1 MTHEES
7 VGVSLSEA
15 DAALLARILEAGSVA
30 NDEEIALGDA
40 DRLGRFLLA
49 QIASVN
55 FNPAAIASV
64 VDDGAHPR
72 HARRYAALTETNVRK
87 SWPEQERRVIA
98 RCLTA
103 KLSVAEA
110 AAAKKKADTR
120 LQDAIADHEEVRAEL
135 ALMRLKLALRGV
147 HEAARAAVDA
157 GPLVTLML
165 AVLGASVE
173 DESEAHLALRADV
186 KRTNEILTRRIS
198 DDAFLHSLGQLIRD
212 FVGSYDEVAGAD
224 RRLSVVAAERVR
236 EEVLRDRGL
245 LARITAAQADAAPVA
260 AEDDELVASDVER
273 AEAPEAAGNADEEEV
288 HFPF

>member
-1 MTHEES
+1 M
-7 VGVSLSEA
+7 SLSEA
-15 DAALLARILEAGSVA
+15 DAALLGRILEAGIEPDA
-30 NDEEIALGDA
+30 DEIALGDA

-72 HARRYAALTETNVRK
+72 HARHYAALTETNVRK

-103 KLSVAEA
+103 KLTVAEA
-110 AAAKKKADTR
+110 AAAKKKADAR
-120 LQDAIADHEEVRAEL
+120 LQDAIASHEEVRAEL
-135 ALMRLKLALRGV
+135 ALMRLKLAMRGV
-147 HEAARAAVDA
+147 HEAARAAVEA

-173 DESEAHLALRADV
+173 EESEAHLALRAEV

-198 DDAFLHSLGQLIRD
+198 DDAFLHSLGQLIRE
-212 FVGSYDEVAGAD
+212 FVSSYDEAAGAEQ
-224 RRLSVVAAERVR
+224 RLSLAAAERVR
-236 EEVLRDRGL
+236 DDVLRDQGL
-245 LARITAAQADAAPVA
+245 LARITAALADTAPVA
-260 AEDDELVASDVER
+260 AAPDEAEASEVER
-273 AEAPEAAGNADEEEV
+273 AEASEVSGDADEEEV